1 MSKEKRVLGNYEIT
15 QSIYIGDKEVMFG
28 VDTKDP
34 HPFMVCYC
42 DYNNPLSAAWPT
54 EGGLR
59 TIIWKQCKFLLTECS
74 RRLTAPKRNYPS
86 SPLIRPCLQKSI
98 VSPMTVCV
106 TSWVKWWLSIP
117 SRSDMNISTPPISL
131 YWQTAD
137 TEQQAAEVRQ
147 CLELVLPQ
155 AKEPDGKGMMCL
167 ARLNPNVC
175 PIGQRKPL

>member
-1 MSKEKRVLGNYEIT
+1 MTTLCQQRGRQRVL
-15 QSIYIGDKEVMFG
+15 
-28 VDTKDP
+28 
-34 HPFMVCYC
+34 
-42 DYNNPLSAAWPT
+42 
-54 EGGLR
+54 LR
-59 TIIWKQCKFLLTECS
+59 TIIWKQCRFLLTECS

-117 SRSDMNISTPPISL
+117 SRSGMNISTPPISS

-137 TEQQAAEVRQ
+137 TEQQAAEVRR
-147 CLELVLPQ
+147 CSELVLPQ

-167 ARLNPNVC
+167 AKSSPNVL
-175 PIGQRKPL
+175 P